1 MYCFRPQMSGVAF
14 TVSMVGGGG
23 GRRVEILAVTHA
35 GPPDCCSGDP
45 ANQSNGSASRSNKGG
60 SRVRLPRDC
69 PWLSLAAAAS

>member
-35 GPPDCCSGDP
+35 GPPDCCSGARP
-45 ANQSNGSASRSNKGG
+45 REPVK
-60 SRVRLPRDC
+60 RVC
-69 PWLSLAAAAS
+69 FEKQ